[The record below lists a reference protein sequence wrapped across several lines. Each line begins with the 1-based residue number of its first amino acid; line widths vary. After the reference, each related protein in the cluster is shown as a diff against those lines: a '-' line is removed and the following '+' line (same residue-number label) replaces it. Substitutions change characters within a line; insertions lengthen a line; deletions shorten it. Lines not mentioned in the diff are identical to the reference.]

1 MVAWWYKA
9 FKVFRHQEVDH
20 ATHRHV
26 LVLTQVQLGV
36 DGSVCHVWETNEELG
51 DELSRQALLLGA
63 TFDAIQDHLVG
74 VFVLQ
79 KKT

>member
-1 MVAWWYKA
+1 M
-9 FKVFRHQEVDH
+9 DH

-36 DGSVCHVWETNEELG
+36 DGGVCHVWKTTEELG

-63 TFDAIQDHLVG
+63 ALDAIQDHLVG
-74 VFVLQ
+74 VLVLQ
-79 KKT
+79 KKKNKTKSVT